1 MEPQMSEHGRARILI
16 VDDTPFNIEFLEG
29 FLGAEYDVT
38 AAASGDAALASV
50 ATAPPDLILL
60 DIVMPGMDGFEVCR
74 RLKADEK
81 TADIPVI
88 FITALDDIAAETRGL
103 ALGAIDFI
111 TKPFN
116 PAVVRARVRN
126 HIALREAARLK
137 EDVERI
143 MRHDL
148 KSPLTTVVSLPQLL
162 LMDGNLGEGQRDML
176 RRIEDAGYTLMAM
189 VNLSTALFRMERGN
203 YELRPEEMDLAA
215 VARKVLAGFAETA
228 GMRRIGLKL
237 LVDGREPGAPFPW
250 RGEELLCHSMLANL
264 VDNALDASPRG
275 AEVQVRV
282 ARRPEGG
289 VGIDIVNTGAVPRER
304 GGRVFHKT
312 ATAGKTRGTGL
323 GTHSA
328 RLIARAHGGD
338 IEMKSEGG
346 TVTVSVVL
354 PA

>member
-1 MEPQMSEHGRARILI
+1 MTEQSSPRILI
-16 VDDTPFNIEFLEG
+16 VDDTEVNIEILVEY
-29 FLGAEYDVT
+29 LGAGFD
-38 AAASGDAALASV
+38 LSV
-50 ATAPPDLILL
+50 AMDGLEALRSVDDSPPDIILL

-74 RLKADEK
+74 RLKADER

-88 FITALDDIAAETRGL
+88 FITALDDVAAETRGL

-116 PAVVRARVRN
+116 PVVVRARVGN
-126 HIALREAARLK
+126 HIALREAARLR

-148 KSPLTTVVSLPQLL
+148 KSPLTTVVSLPRLL
-162 LMDGNLGEGQRDML
+162 LMDGNLGEDQRDML

-189 VNLSTALFRMERGN
+189 VNLSTALFRMERGS
-203 YELRPEEMDLAA
+203 YELRPEGMDLAA
-215 VARKVLAGFAETA
+215 VARKVLEGFAETA
-228 GMRRIGLKL
+228 GMRRVGLKL
-237 LVDGREPGAPFPW
+237 LIDGREPGGPVPW

-264 VDNALDASPRG
+264 VDNALDASPRD
-275 AEVQVRV
+275 AEVRV
-282 ARRPEGG
+282 LVGRRPEGG
-289 VGIDIVNTGAVPRER
+289 VRIDIVNMGEVPPEL
-304 GGRVFHKT
+304 GGRFFEKY

-323 GTHSA
+323 GTYSA
-328 RLIARAHGGD
+328 RLIAQAHGGD